1 MIIGFTSMLLNVNC
15 LNEPSILMC
24 NKLVRYATL
33 VKMHL
38 RGQYKRFEYNESLGS
53 TNKQKIKKMIIP

>member
-1 MIIGFTSMLLNVNC
+1 MIIGFTSMLLYVNC

-24 NKLVRYATL
+24 NKLVCDA

-53 TNKQKIKKMIIP
+53 TNKQKIKKMIIL